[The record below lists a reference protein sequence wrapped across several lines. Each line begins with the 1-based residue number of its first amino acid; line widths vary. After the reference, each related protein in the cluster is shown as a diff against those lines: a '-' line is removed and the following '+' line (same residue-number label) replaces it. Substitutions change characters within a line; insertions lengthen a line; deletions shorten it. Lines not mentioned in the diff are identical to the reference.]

1 MKNKNGKKPASNKV
15 ADTFTNETG
24 SSSTVVANKK
34 HHKKPKKQY
43 L

>member
-1 MKNKNGKKPASNKV
+1 MKGKNAKKPASSKV
-15 ADTFTNETG
+15 QETFTNESG
-24 SSSTVVANKK
+24 STSTVIPNKK